1 MDSEEEELALL
12 CTLLCEN
19 KKKEE
24 KKAKSLGQRD
34 ISKIYQKLGAF
45 AAFVKELKTGEREY

>member
-1 MDSEEEELALL
+1 MHADMWKQ
-12 CTLLCEN
+12 

-34 ISKIYQKLGAF
+34 ISKIYQKLGTF
-45 AAFVKELKTGEREY
+45 ATFVKQLKTGEREY